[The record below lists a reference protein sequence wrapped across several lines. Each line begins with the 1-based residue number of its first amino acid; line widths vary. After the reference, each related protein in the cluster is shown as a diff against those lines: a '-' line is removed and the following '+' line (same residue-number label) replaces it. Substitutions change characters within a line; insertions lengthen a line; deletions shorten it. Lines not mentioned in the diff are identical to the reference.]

1 MRDQIV
7 RNKQCP
13 NEIPAGNKITSRAFL
28 CKIIAG
34 VFLSVFVS
42 CAPTEVSDL
51 PALNFNWLAGKWS
64 NTVDSVHSTED
75 WVKVN
80 DSLYEGTGVS
90 VYRGDTVFSE
100 QIVIKREGQEVYYIP
115 DVSGEL
121 NKQTSKFRLTSEIE
135 GKNYI
140 FENPEHDFPQK
151 IIYNLINNDSIFA
164 TVEGIKNGKFCQIKF
179 PFHRV
184 K

>member
-1 MRDQIV
+1 MIKYIFYWLIIV
-7 RNKQCP
+7 LFLVPLLFSCNRS
-13 NEIPAGNKITSRAFL
+13 EIIDIPVAQKS
-28 CKIIAG
+28 
-34 VFLSVFVS
+34 
-42 CAPTEVSDL
+42 
-51 PALNFNWLAGKWS
+51 NFNWLVGIWS
-64 NTVDSVHSTED
+64 NNEDSVLSTEE

-80 DSLYEGTGVS
+80 DSLYKGTGVS
-90 VYRGDTVFSE
+90 VFRGDTVFLE
-100 QIVIKREGQEVYYIP
+100 KIVIKREGQEVYYIP
-115 DVSGEL
+115 DVAGEI
-121 NKQTSKFRLTSEIE
+121 NKETSRFRLTSEID

-140 FENPEHDFPQK
+140 FENQDHDFPQK